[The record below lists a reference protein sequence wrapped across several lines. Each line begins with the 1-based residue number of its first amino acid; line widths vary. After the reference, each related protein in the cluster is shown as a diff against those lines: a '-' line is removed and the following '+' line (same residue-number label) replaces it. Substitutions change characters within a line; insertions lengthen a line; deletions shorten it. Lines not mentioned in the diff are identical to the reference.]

1 MKAAVTGATGLLGS
15 HIVERLIELGHEVRA
30 LARRTSDI
38 RHLKTTDAYI
48 ITCDVEDYDS
58 LRTLVQGV
66 DIVFHCAAK
75 VMPGWGRWQEFES
88 CNVKGT
94 ENMLNVSA
102 EAGVSRFLYVS
113 SGDVYGHHGT
123 TDTRADESTPC
134 EVEFNR
140 YSYYAYSKLLADRL
154 AQEYHKQGRLPITIL
169 RGSGIYGPRDRLLT
183 DRFYELVKSPIVV
196 WPGNANPRTTVT
208 YATDVAELAIL
219 AATSEVA
226 AGQIYNVA
234 TAEEQD
240 WRGFAAALAR
250 AMGKSE
256 KQWGIPMGLLYAAAF
271 MMEKWGWLWRFR
283 EPPFLT
289 RAELLNFQEGMYLDG
304 SKARK
309 ELGWDPKIT
318 MEQGSRLYVE
328 WRRAQKK

>member
-1 MKAAVTGATGLLGS
+1 MKTAVTGATGLLGS

-30 LARRTSDI
+30 LARSTSDTS
-38 RHLKTTDAYI
+38 HLKTTGADI
-48 ITCDVEDYDS
+48 ITGNVEDIDS
-58 LRTLVQGV
+58 LRPLVQGV

-75 VMPGWGRWQEFES
+75 VMPGWGKWQEFEA
-88 CNVKGT
+88 CNVRGT
-94 ENMLNVSA
+94 ENMLIVSE

-113 SGDVYGHHGT
+113 SGDVYGRHGT
-123 TDTRADESTPC
+123 TDTRADESTRC
-134 EVEFNR
+134 EVEFNQH
-140 YSYYAYSKLLADRL
+140 SYYAYSKLLADAL
-154 AQEYHKQGRLPITIL
+154 VQEHHQNGRLQTTII

-183 DRFYELVKSPIVV
+183 DRFYGLVKSPIVV

-219 AATSEVA
+219 AATSEQA

-234 TAEEQD
+234 TTEEQN

-256 KQWGIPMGLLYAAAF
+256 KQWSIPMGLLYAVAF
-271 MMEKWGWLWRFR
+271 LMEKWARLWRFKQ
-283 EPPFLT
+283 PPFLT
-289 RAELLNFQEGMYLDG
+289 RADLVDFQEGMYLDG
-304 SKARK
+304 SKARR

-318 MEQGSRLYVE
+318 MEQGAKLYVE